1 MCIRDSSKP
10 TIFLTVHPSVI
21 YHRKAGVSG
30 FKMSYVPKYMAE
42 PILRNRLKHFYL
54 KFSLNFER
62 NLRCVLVC
70 VSKIEKL
77 IIFSA
82 HFVLHIVTG
91 CSPTNNHFKKEF
103 EKTTEVSRKIEPA
116 QSCSSVLFRY
126 WGRNL
131 PETKCFM
138 QCMFDFNVSE
148 ISDSSF
154 TSVVEYSEHNIIPDY
169 FRREDTKLVF
179 PRCLRQIKIRVSEDW
194 MDMKNF
200 VLETNLIVK

>member
-1 MCIRDSSKP
+1 MKQKNTGLIFISPDHNLCRAFFLTQSNVFPSDLSQRPNSHPPNSKP

-116 QSCSSVLFRY
+116 QSCLSVLFSY

-131 PETKCFM
+131 PETKYFM
-138 QCMFDFNVSE
+138 ECMFDCNVSE
-148 ISDSSF
+148 
-154 TSVVEYSEHNIIPDY
+154 
-169 FRREDTKLVF
+169 
-179 PRCLRQIKIRVSEDW
+179 
-194 MDMKNF
+194 
-200 VLETNLIVK
+200 